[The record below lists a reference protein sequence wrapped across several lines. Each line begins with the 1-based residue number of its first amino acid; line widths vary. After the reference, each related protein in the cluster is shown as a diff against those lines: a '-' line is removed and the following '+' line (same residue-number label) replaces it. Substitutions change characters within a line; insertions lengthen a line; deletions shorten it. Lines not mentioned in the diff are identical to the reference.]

1 MGSSLEREETMEHTD
16 KSLEDSPR
24 ARVRGI
30 DEFTADELALLK
42 AKLEGWIRQ
51 TTPKSGGKRPRHQFV
66 MKSRHTGQSADKD
79 ASDSQA

>member
-1 MGSSLEREETMEHTD
+1 MEHTD
-16 KSLEDSPR
+16 KTLEDSPR
-24 ARVRGI
+24 SRVRGM
-30 DEFTADELALLK
+30 DEFTADELALLQ

-79 ASDSQA
+79 TPDSQA